1 MRSPIFRNKTFT
13 LIELLVVIA
22 IIAIL
27 AAMLL
32 PALSKAREK
41 ARNASCTNQLKQTGL
56 MLHQYAGDYDGYF
69 PCENSTYTNGVVDIA
84 PMKVSYWTSG
94 INAFYVLYT
103 QGYFGS
109 PLGLAVANAEKIKAV
124 LGKYCHCPSDATFY
138 RPYGTAGAVYTS
150 YAYITGKGDEYKTF
164 VGRSRVGL
172 HPAGALVLI
181 DMAPQFCEPICK
193 AGDLGNAGLTTA
205 HKETVNCLYL
215 GGHVAAKRVGP
226 DNLPYGNS
234 SQPIPGCQY
243 FDEAKP

>member
-1 MRSPIFRNKTFT
+1 MRTTSSTKSFT

-41 ARNASCTNQLKQTGL
+41 ARQISCTNQLKQTGQ
-56 MLHQYAGDYDGYF
+56 MLHQYANDYDGYF
-69 PCENSTYTNGVVDIA
+69 PCQNSTYTDGRVDIP
-84 PMKVSYWTSG
+84 PMQVSYWTSG
-94 INAFYVLYT
+94 INAFYVLYN
-103 QGYFGS
+103 QHYYGS
-109 PLGLAVANAEKIKAV
+109 SLTLAAGNAEKIKAV
-124 LGKYCHCPSDATFY
+124 LGKYCHCPSDAVFY

-150 YAYITGKGDEYKTF
+150 YAYITGKGDDYKTV

-181 DMAPQFCEPICK
+181 DMAPQFCEPICR
-193 AGDLGNAGLTTA
+193 AGGLDDAGMTTA
-205 HKETVNCLYL
+205 HKDTVNCLYL
-215 GGHVAAKRVGP
+215 GGHVVARKVGP
-226 DNLPYGNS
+226 NNLPYGNS
-234 SQPIPGCQY
+234 SQPIPGCQF